1 VRQKIARTI
10 SYATKSK
17 ALLAGAGVVAAA
29 AVIGTTVGYASMA
42 KHVTLNVDGKIEHVT
57 ASGDTV
63 GQVLA
68 DQGITLHKHDEVAP
82 GVNQKISDGTVIAV
96 RYGKP
101 LTLDVDGK
109 TSKYWVNATDV
120 RGALHELDRSF
131 NRARLSVSRGAGI
144 TRHGLRI
151 VIATPKRLTISIGGH
166 HAVHRN
172 LPAMTVAQ
180 ALREMHVHVHKN
192 DVIKPGLHHQLSD
205 GDHVVLTRIR
215 IVQRHVSGQAIPFAT
230 LTRDDSS
237 MYRGHSALVR
247 SGHSGLRNV
256 TYRVV
261 YRNGRLVARRL
272 VAQNVLRQPVARIE
286 RVGTKTVAPPPTTNY
301 ASGSTVWDQIAQ
313 CESGGNWAENTG
325 NGYYGGLQFSLGTWQ
340 AYGGS
345 GLPSSASRATQI
357 AIATKVRDASGGYG
371 AWPACAASLGLP
383 R

>member
-17 ALLAGAGVVAAA
+17 AVLAGAGVVAAA
-29 AVIGTTVGYASMA
+29 ALIGTTVGYASMA

-82 GVNQKISDGTVIAV
+82 GVDQKISDGTVIAV

-101 LTLDVDGK
+101 LTLVVDGK

-151 VIATPKRLTISIGGH
+151 VVATPKRLTISIGGR

-172 LPAMTVAQ
+172 LPALTVGQ
-180 ALREMHVHVHKN
+180 VLGEMHVHVHKN
-192 DVIKPGLHHQLSD
+192 DVIKPGLHHLVSD
-205 GDHVVLTRIR
+205 GDHVVLTRVR
-215 IVQRHVSGQAIPFAT
+215 IVQRHVSDQSIPFAT
-230 LTRDDSS
+230 LTRGDSS

-247 SGHSGLRNV
+247 SGHIGLRNV

-261 YRNGRLVARRL
+261 YRNGRLVARR
-272 VAQNVLRQPVARIE
+272 VISQDVLRQPVARIE
-286 RVGTKTVAPPPTTNY
+286 RVGTKTVAPAPTTNY